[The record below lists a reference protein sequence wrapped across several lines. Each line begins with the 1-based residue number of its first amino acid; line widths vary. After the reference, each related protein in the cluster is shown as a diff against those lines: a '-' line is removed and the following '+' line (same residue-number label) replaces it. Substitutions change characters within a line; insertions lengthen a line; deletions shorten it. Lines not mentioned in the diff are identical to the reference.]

1 MKQRIIISVGVIG
14 VLLYFTGLAV
24 DNYILRIV
32 TKPLPLLTLLI
43 LLKPYTH
50 FRKYIFTGLVF
61 SLLGDILLES
71 SSSMFIFGLSA
82 FLMGHIAYI
91 VAFTGR
97 SHKIDLLSLGLL
109 IVSGIIIYFV
119 LYPGLNNLAF
129 PVLLYIIVILAMSWR
144 AIAQRNFDKY
154 AGFAAIGS
162 ILFVFSDSIIAINKF
177 TTSIP
182 YARFIIMITYW
193 TAQSFIFYS
202 AYKTQ
207 K

>member
-24 DNYILRIV
+24 DNYILRIA
-32 TKPLPLLTLLI
+32 TKPLPLVALLL

-109 IVSGIIIYFV
+109 IVSGIIIYLV
-119 LYPGLNNLAF
+119 LYLDVIDNLEFTGARPPYQSVRISRPE
-129 PVLLYIIVILAMSWR
+129 PVPALKPHENS
-144 AIAQRNFDKY
+144 Q
-154 AGFAAIGS
+154 
-162 ILFVFSDSIIAINKF
+162 NKMVH
-177 TTSIP
+177 P
-182 YARFIIMITYW
+182 
-193 TAQSFIFYS
+193 
-202 AYKTQ
+202 
-207 K
+207 